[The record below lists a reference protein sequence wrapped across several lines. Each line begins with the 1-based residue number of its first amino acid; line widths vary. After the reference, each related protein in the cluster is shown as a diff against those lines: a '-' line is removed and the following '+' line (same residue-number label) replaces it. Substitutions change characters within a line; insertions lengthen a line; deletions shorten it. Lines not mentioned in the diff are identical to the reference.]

1 MKLIIA
7 IFCILIFVKTSY
19 AVELTSI
26 DVANQTILISSN
38 SEPKYTKSSFTLNN
52 KHYFVVSFKNAI
64 LTGKSEVLYNK
75 IPGIDSITLVQYSLN
90 PNIVRCTIQTEQ
102 NQSFFVQT
110 VQINPQKMVTII
122 SPNVSEPTQPQ
133 ICSTPAQIQQAKR
146 FKVFIDVGH
155 GGYDP
160 GGVGPA
166 GLPESFVNLSVAL
179 KLAKYL
185 KEKGISV
192 ELDRTSNVFVP
203 LSTRT
208 QLANESGANLFIGLY
223 CNASTDPNMH
233 GTTTYYWHEDS
244 YPFAKYLENYISEK
258 LGLKDD
264 GTVKDNLYVIRY
276 TTAMPAVLIEY
287 AYISNYYEES
297 LLGSAGFRNILSH
310 DLANAIYNYFI
321 LKKTQIAKNEV
332 RK

>member
-1 MKLIIA
+1 MKLVIG
-7 IFCILIFVKTSY
+7 IFLSLLLFKLSFATNI
-19 AVELTSI
+19 TSI
-26 DVANQTILISSN
+26 NVANQTILISSN
-38 SEPKYTKSSFTLNN
+38 SEPNYSKTSFAVNN
-52 KHYFVVSFKNAI
+52 KHYFIITFKNAI
-64 LTGKSEVLYNK
+64 LTTKSELLYNK
-75 IPGIDSITLVQYSLN
+75 IPGIESISLVQYSLN
-90 PNIVRCTIQTEQ
+90 PNIVRCVVETNQ
-102 NQSFFVQT
+102 NASFFVQT
-110 VQINPQKMVTII
+110 VQINSRKLVTIV
-122 SPNVSEPTQPQ
+122 SPNVSEPSSER
-133 ICSTPAQIQQAKR
+133 ICSTIPQKQITRK

-203 LSTRT
+203 LYQRT
-208 QLANESGANLFIGLY
+208 QLANNSGAKLFIGLY
-223 CNASTDPNMH
+223 CNASRNPNMY

-244 YPFAKYLENYISEK
+244 YPFAMYLEDYISQK
-258 LGLKDD
+258 LGLADD
-264 GTVKDNLYVIRY
+264 GTVKDDLYVIKY

-287 AYISNYYEES
+287 AYISNPYEES
-297 LLGSAGFRNILSH
+297 LLGSTGFRNMLSQ

-321 LKKTQIAKNEV
+321 LKKTQIAQK
-332 RK
+332 